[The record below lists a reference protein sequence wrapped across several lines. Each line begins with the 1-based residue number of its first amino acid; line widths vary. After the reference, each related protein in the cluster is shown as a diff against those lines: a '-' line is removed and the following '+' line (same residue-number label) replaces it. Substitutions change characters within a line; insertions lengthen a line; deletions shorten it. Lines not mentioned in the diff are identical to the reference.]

1 MHHARSIKHSWPNAP
16 AGSRT
21 RGTSM
26 GGLYVAATLQVPL
39 PKAGF
44 YLRLSPGYVPGLG
57 SEADETVCSKK
68 PGGVRG
74 TMGGA
79 FISIGNNVFV
89 RRASVVRDCHI
100 YIYVGLSFQHIP

>member
-1 MHHARSIKHSWPNAP
+1 
-16 AGSRT
+16 
-21 RGTSM
+21 M

-39 PKAGF
+39 SKAVLVLKKSVF
-44 YLRLSPGYVPGLG
+44 HLRVSPGYVPGLG
-57 SEADETVCSKK
+57 CEADETVCSKK

-89 RRASVVRDCHI
+89 RRASVVRDCHT
-100 YIYVGLSFQHIP
+100 